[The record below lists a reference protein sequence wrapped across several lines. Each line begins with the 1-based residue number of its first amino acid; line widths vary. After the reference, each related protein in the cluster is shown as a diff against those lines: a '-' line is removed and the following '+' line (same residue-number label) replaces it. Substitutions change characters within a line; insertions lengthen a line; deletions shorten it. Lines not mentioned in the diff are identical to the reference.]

1 MLRFCSRKYFFAFM
15 YSINAVIDI
24 CSESNNEEVLNS
36 TFVVVACSFACFRWH
51 PSKQD
56 AMKIIQ
62 KMKTATPTQ
71 IIATIMLFLCL
82 SFLFIRIFTT
92 ESICYEEPFISTEP
106 FSLTTILLFCQ

>member
-1 MLRFCSRKYFFAFM
+1 MIRFCSRKYFFAFM

-71 IIATIMLFLCL
+71 IIATIMLFL
-82 SFLFIRIFTT
+82 
-92 ESICYEEPFISTEP
+92 Y
-106 FSLTTILLFCQ
+106 